1 MKETLIRI
9 YAGTVSLLFGI
20 VFTAQILSFMGLY
33 HAWIALPTSLIVII
47 FAYVAYMRSGK
58 TWFETFSPQES
69 PSTLLRNSILFV
81 CIVILLT
88 VFLQRLV
95 LWHISTAGQI
105 IPIDF
110 ASYHSIKAFQLLRD
124 GSNWNLA
131 IPYGQYP
138 SGYESL
144 IAFGM
149 FFTGDIRITGTVH
162 ALIILS
168 FWLTT
173 TLLIIRYSKLS
184 IDVSLLLAL
193 AICFMP
199 LIFPQMMNVGKNDI
213 LLSLTVLMAILHAPV
228 GDERFHPIGLA
239 FATMLSL
246 ATKATG
252 LYILFYLWGLVMLN
266 WGLHFR
272 RNSWR
277 DYLHPALFLLVIAL
291 MFPGGLWVIRNY
303 LVLGNLFTSE
313 ISSFFQTTIIS
324 NLDNP
329 TLYNSPGSMSLAYAT
344 VLILVFMTVSLFY
357 TRLRWQMSATVL
369 VIALT
374 FAVTPLSA
382 FLTVNNLDYLDV
394 QWRFVLH
401 GLVVLWVIMIVIV
414 SPLIRRIYTYF
425 ASNSRL
431 QYLASGLVILVIPV
445 LIYGIGVND
454 IFGYD
459 ANQWEKMEDPTLEE
473 NSIFDAIE
481 TLEAGTLYVENMSWL
496 PPTIRNPGLIITTL
510 HYPLGQADIYPAPDI
525 DYIAIYS
532 GFRDEPT
539 ASFYQSED
547 WELIFT
553 DETGRIYRRIP

>member
-1 MKETLIRI
+1 MKETLIKI

-20 VFTAQILSFMGLY
+20 VFTAQILSFTGLY
-33 HAWIALPTSLIVII
+33 DAWIAIPLTLIVIV
-47 FAYVAYMRSGK
+47 FAYLAYMRSGK
-58 TWFETFSPQES
+58 TYFETFTPQES

-81 CIVILLT
+81 CIFIVLT

-95 LWHISTAGQI
+95 LWHISAAGQV
-105 IPIDF
+105 IPSDF
-110 ASYHSIKAFQLLRD
+110 AGYHSIKAFQLLRE

-162 ALIILS
+162 ALIVLS

-173 TLLIIRYSKLS
+173 TLLIVRYSKLS

-193 AICFMP
+193 ALCFMP
-199 LIFPQMMNVGKNDI
+199 IIFPQIMNIGKNDT
-213 LLSLTVLMAILHAPV
+213 LLSLTILMAILHAPV
-228 GDERFHPIGLA
+228 GDEHFHPIGLA

-252 LYILFYLWGLVMLN
+252 LYILFYLWGLVMLG
-266 WGLHFR
+266 WGVHFR
-272 RNSWR
+272 KNSWR
-277 DYLHPALFLLVIAL
+277 EYLHPEMFFLVIAL

-303 LVLGNLFTSE
+303 LMLGELFTSE
-313 ISSFFQTTIIS
+313 ISSFFQTTIVS

-329 TLYNSPGSMSLAYAT
+329 TLYNSSGTQSLAYGI
-344 VLILVFMTVSLFY
+344 VMILFSMIVSLFHP
-357 TRLRWQMSATVL
+357 RLRWQMSGTVL

-401 GLVVLWVIMIVIV
+401 GLVVLSVIGIVIV
-414 SPLIRRIYTYF
+414 SPLIQWLYARTLSHKI
-425 ASNSRL
+425 L
-431 QYLASGLVILVIPV
+431 QYSASALIILMIPV
-445 LIYGIGVND
+445 LIYGIGVDD

-459 ANQWEKMEDPTLEE
+459 ANQWEKVEDPTLQE
-473 NSIFDAIE
+473 NSLYDAIAG
-481 TLEAGTLYVENMSWL
+481 LEAGTIYTENITWL
-496 PPTIRNPGLIITTL
+496 PLLIRNPELRITEFR
-510 HYPLGQADIYPAPDI
+510 YPLGRADVYPLPDI
-525 DYIAIYS
+525 DYIAFYS
-532 GFRDEPT
+532 ILRDEPGIDI
-539 ASFYQSED
+539 YGRED
-547 WELIFT
+547 WELIF
-553 DETGRIYRRIP
+553 DNETGKIYRRIR